1 MASAKLRDP
10 SGADKGTI
18 DLPAEI
24 FEAKINR
31 HVMWLSVVNYQ
42 NNQRQGTVKTK
53 TRAEVSGGGPK
64 PWRQKGTGR
73 ARAGTTR
80 SNVWVKGGRAHGP
93 LPRDHYNKLPKG
105 IRAAALRSALTVRAK
120 DGAVTVLTGSGVEEG
135 KTREVVRMLKA
146 LGLDG
151 AKCLLVVPA
160 GDDRVVLAGRNLQR
174 FDTSSAEQINT
185 YEVLWAD
192 HVLITQ
198 EALGRLKEVR
208 G

>member
-1 MASAKLRDP
+1 MASAQLRDP
-10 SGADKGTI
+10 SGAEKGTI
-18 DLPAEI
+18 ELPAEI

-42 NNQRQGTVKTK
+42 NNQRQGTVKVK

-80 SNVWVKGGRAHGP
+80 SNIWVKGGRAHGP
-93 LPRDHYNKLPKG
+93 QPRDHYIKLPKG
-105 IRAAALRSALTVRAK
+105 VRAAALRSALTVRAK
-120 DGAVTVLTGSGVEEG
+120 DGAVTVLTGSGVQEG
-135 KTREVVRMLKA
+135 KTREVLQMLKA
-146 LGLDG
+146 LGLEG
-151 AKCLLVVPA
+151 TKCLLVLPV
-160 GDDRVVLAGRNLQR
+160 GEDRAVAAGRNLDR
-174 FDTSSAEQINT
+174 FGTSSAEQINT

-192 HVLITQ
+192 HVLIT
-198 EALGRLKEVR
+198 EDALTRLKEVR